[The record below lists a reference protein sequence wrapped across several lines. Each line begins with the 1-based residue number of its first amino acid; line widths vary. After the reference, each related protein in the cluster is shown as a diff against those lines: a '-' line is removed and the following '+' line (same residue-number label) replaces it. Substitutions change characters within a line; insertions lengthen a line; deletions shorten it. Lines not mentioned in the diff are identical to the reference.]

1 MPFQVFSEP
10 SLSALLT
17 IFFLKKVISREKLK
31 KKIENPYIQQP
42 PEVAEAWFLKKSNYY
57 ESILGSR
64 QWSTEPKQ
72 DSVIFGFRFGS
83 ARFGFFRKTEP
94 NIYRIKSKIKGF
106 HEVFN
111 RNIFFSK
118 IQ

>member
-57 ESILGSR
+57 ESSLGSR
-64 QWSTEPKQ
+64 
-72 DSVIFGFRFGS
+72 FGLSPSFY
-83 ARFGFFRKTEP
+83 ATAQLE
-94 NIYRIKSKIKGF
+94 
-106 HEVFN
+106 
-111 RNIFFSK
+111 
-118 IQ
+118 